1 MLEEKVKQEKLARK
15 LSLMSAKQ
23 KISSRQV
30 FLVVTD
36 KDVLVKDAN
45 TTVSN
50 KNSNFFWGGGEAECF
65 DLPPA

>member
-1 MLEEKVKQEKLARK
+1 
-15 LSLMSAKQ
+15 MSAKQ

-50 KNSNFFWGGGEAECF
+50 KLYFFGGGGAECF

>member
-1 MLEEKVKQEKLARK
+1 
-15 LSLMSAKQ
+15 MSAKQ

-50 KNSNFFWGGGEAECF
+50 KNSNFGGRGAECL
-65 DLPPA
+65 DSPPA